1 MSGDNIIADTNLI
14 IHLFNGNS
22 VAREALDGK
31 SIWLSCI
38 TEMEELSFPRL
49 TDKDILIIREFF
61 SECII
66 VELGNDIKETAI
78 AVRSRYGLKLPDAI
92 VAATSLY
99 LNFPLLTMD
108 KDFSRV
114 KELDCV
120 LLKAR

>member
-1 MSGDNIIADTNLI
+1 MSGDNIVADTNLI
-14 IHLFNGNS
+14 IHLFNGNTI
-22 VAREALDGK
+22 AREVLNGK
-31 SIWLSCI
+31 IIWLSCI
-38 TEMEELSFPRL
+38 TEMEVLSFPRL
-49 TDKDILIIREFF
+49 THKDIRLIRDFF

-66 VELGNDIKETAI
+66 VELGSDIKQTAI
-78 AVRSRYGLKLPDAI
+78 SVRSQYGLKLPDAI

-120 LLKAR
+120 LLRA